1 MYVISP
7 LYFSAPL
14 LLFMFQEVE
23 LLEAC
28 RHDLEG
34 QVHHL
39 LKTELDLDVN
49 VVQFVSS
56 LPDTD
61 IIVIYI

>member
-1 MYVISP
+1 
-7 LYFSAPL
+7 
-14 LLFMFQEVE
+14 MFQEVE

-28 RHDLEG
+28 RYDLEG